1 MSKTKVTKEML
12 EFWLGSD
19 NTLEE
24 SLIVILEVA
33 NGIYTPE
40 ELRGDI
46 ISHTDF
52 PVLEESEVA

>member
-1 MSKTKVTKEML
+1 MERITVNKEML
-12 EFWLGSD
+12 ELWLGSD

-40 ELRGDI
+40 ELREDI
-46 ISHTDF
+46 ISH
-52 PVLEESEVA
+52 SEKGTK